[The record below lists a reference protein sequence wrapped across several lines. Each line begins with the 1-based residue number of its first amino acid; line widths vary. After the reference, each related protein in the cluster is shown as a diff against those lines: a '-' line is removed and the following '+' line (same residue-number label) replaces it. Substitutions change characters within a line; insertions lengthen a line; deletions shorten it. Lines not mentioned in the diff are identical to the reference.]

1 MVMKSNKN
9 KIKVLVF
16 PAGEVN
22 ALELHDA
29 LSSCVNVT
37 LYGASSVDRH
47 GPYIFKNY
55 ISGLPMIYD
64 ELFFD
69 RFHKVIDQY
78 GIDVVFPTHDTV
90 AQIFAENRD
99 RIHARVIAADQRTAE
114 ICRDK
119 RKTYQL
125 FQGETFCP
133 KTDQNIEEFPMFIKP
148 VDGQGSVGTKRI
160 ENAQEIP
167 AGLDRGRYVLCE
179 YLPGEEYTVDCF
191 TDRHGRLRTVLPRSR
206 KRTLAGISVS
216 SETVEPADEFLTIAQ
231 TINQKLQFR
240 GLWWFQVKRDR
251 RGGLK
256 LLEISTRCA
265 GTMCMARALGVNLP
279 LLSVYDAMEL
289 EIEIWPNLYHAAV
302 DRTLISRYKLDYEY
316 DTVYFDFDDTLVVD
330 GKVHLPAIRFLYQ
343 CRNENKTIILLTK
356 HSADIYMD
364 IKKSCIAE
372 TLFDRIIEINP
383 QESKAAYINPR
394 RAIFIDN
401 AYAERKEVRDAHH
414 IPVFDV
420 DAIEFLTDWRR

>member
-1 MVMKSNKN
+1 MENR
-9 KIKVLVF
+9 KIGVLVF

-22 ALELHDA
+22 SVELHDA
-29 LSSCVNVT
+29 LASCVNVT

-47 GPYIFKNY
+47 GSYIFKNY
-55 ISGLPMIYD
+55 LSGLPMVQD
-64 ELFFD
+64 RDFFD
-69 RFHKVIDQY
+69 KLNGIIDEY

-90 AQIFAENRD
+90 AQILAENRD
-99 RIHARVIAADQRTAE
+99 RLHARVIAADQRTAE

-125 FQGETFCP
+125 FLGETFCP
-133 KTDQNIEEFPMFIKP
+133 KTDQYIEEFPVFIKP
-148 VDGQGSVGTKRI
+148 VHGQGSVGARRI
-160 ENAQEIP
+160 NSAQEVP
-167 AGLDRGRYVLCE
+167 ASPDREGYVMCE

-191 TDRHGRLRTVLPRSR
+191 TDRHGSLRAVLPRSR

-216 SETVEPADEFLTIAQ
+216 SETVEPTEEFMTIAR
-231 TINQKLQFR
+231 TINQRLRFR
-240 GLWWFQVKRDR
+240 GLWWFQVKRDKKGR
-251 RGGLK
+251 LK

-289 EIEIWPNLYHAAV
+289 EIEILPNLYHAAA
-302 DRTLISRYKLDYEY
+302 DRTLISRYTLDYEY

-330 GKVHLPAIRFLYQ
+330 GRVHLPAIWFLYQ
-343 CRNENKTIILLTK
+343 CRNKNKTIILLTK
-356 HSADIYMD
+356 HPTDVYTDM
-364 IKKSCIAE
+364 KKSCIAE
-372 TLFDRIIEINP
+372 TLFDRIIGISP
-383 QESKAAYINPR
+383 QESKAAYINPCK
-394 RAIFIDN
+394 AIFVDN
-401 AYAERKEVRDAHH
+401 AYAERKEVYDVHH

>member
-1 MVMKSNKN
+1 MIMKSNN

-22 ALELHDA
+22 SIELHDA
-29 LSSCVNVT
+29 LSSCVNIT

-47 GPYIFKNY
+47 GPYIFRNY
-55 ISGLPMIYD
+55 ISGLPMIYE

-69 RFHKVIDQY
+69 RFNELIDQY

-90 AQIFAENRD
+90 AQILAENRD
-99 RIHARVIAADQRTAE
+99 RLHARVIAADQRTAE

-125 FQGETFCP
+125 FQGEVFCP
-133 KTDQNIEEFPMFIKP
+133 KTDQDIEGFPMFIKP
-148 VDGQGSVGTKRI
+148 VDGQGSVGARRI

-167 AGLDRGRYVLCE
+167 AGLNRERYVLCE

-191 TDRHGRLRTVLPRSR
+191 TDRHGSLRAVLPRSR

-216 SETVEPADEFLTIAQ
+216 SETVEPTEEFLTIAR
-231 TINQKLQFR
+231 TINQRLRFR
-240 GLWWFQVKRDR
+240 GLWWFQVRRDKK
-251 RGGLK
+251 GCLK

-265 GTMCMARALGVNLP
+265 GTMCMARAIGVNLP
-279 LLSVYDAMEL
+279 LLSVYDAMGL
-289 EIEIWPNLYHAAV
+289 EIEILPNLYHAAA
-302 DRTLISRYKLDYEY
+302 DRTLISRYTLDYEY
-316 DTVYFDFDDTLVVD
+316 DTVYLDYDDTLVVD
-330 GKVHLPAIRFLYQ
+330 GKVHLPAIWFLYQ
-343 CRNENKTIILLTK
+343 CRNENKTVILLTK
-356 HSADIYMD
+356 HPTDIYTDM
-364 IKKSCIAE
+364 KKSCIAE
-372 TLFDRIIEINP
+372 ALFDRIIEINP
-383 QESKAAYINPR
+383 QKSKAAYINPH

-401 AYAERKEVRDAHH
+401 AYAERKEVYNAHH
-414 IPVFDV
+414 MPVFDV